1 MTSRGTSENPETSGY
16 ANELP
21 GESPQVVERAPLPKP
36 FLPEGGVDLNFCCE
50 ALALVAEATAWSSD
64 PAETYKRMVDAVAE
78 ATGCDQVHLHLLS
91 EAGDRLVRTAYHA
104 KQLSAPQW
112 SNRMD
117 LDVGRLR
124 WMIDMNLPLVTN
136 FDNPHESDRIP
147 EEAITQG
154 VRSAVS
160 LPLKA
165 DAEFMGTCTVVYV
178 ENVTWD
184 EARLAYLMRM
194 SRMIATT
201 VKRIRSSQK
210 ASELLLL
217 DERKR
222 LGVEMHNNVSSLL
235 ASLALTA
242 AAAMASYDEGS
253 ETNTR
258 AELERLEALAGR
270 AIRALRSE
278 TMALR
283 IPFEKTENLIEA
295 YAHLVKGLQ
304 QNWGIEVEFSVE
316 PEEDQ
321 LDIPPEVTLQLVRI
335 LNESF
340 SNVIHHAKASKVR
353 VALLRTDRIIALTI
367 EDNGAGFDA
376 SAVPASCMG
385 FRIMRERAASVGGSL
400 TVISDEGGTTV
411 FVDIPCRWFSTEG

>member
-1 MTSRGTSENPETSGY
+1 MSDY

-21 GESPQVVERAPLPKP
+21 EKSPRMTERALLPKP

-50 ALALVAEATAWSSD
+50 ALALVSEATAWSPN

-78 ATGCDQVHLHLLS
+78 AAGCDQVHLHLLS

-112 SNRMD
+112 SDRMD

-136 FDNPHESDRIP
+136 FENPHESDKIP
-147 EEAITQG
+147 EEAIEQG
-154 VRSAVS
+154 VRSAVT

-165 DAEFMGTCTVVYV
+165 DTKFMGTCTVVYV
-178 ENVTWD
+178 ENVAWD

-201 VKRIRSSQK
+201 VKRIQSSQK
-210 ASELLLL
+210 ASELMLL

-222 LGVEMHNNVSSLL
+222 LGVEIYNSMSSLL

-242 AAAMASYDEGS
+242 AAATASYDEGNGA
-253 ETNTR
+253 NTR
-258 AELERLEALAGR
+258 AELERLETLAGQ

-278 TMALR
+278 TMTLR
-283 IPFEKTENLIEA
+283 IPLEKTESLVEA
-295 YAHLVKGLQ
+295 YAHLMKGLQ
-304 QNWGIEVEFSVE
+304 QNWGIEVEFSAE
-316 PEEDQ
+316 PEEAQ
-321 LDIPPEVTLQLVRI
+321 FDIPQEVTLQLVRI

-340 SNVIHHAKASKVR
+340 SNVIHHAKASKVK
-353 VALLRTDRIIALTI
+353 VSLLKTDRIIALTI
-367 EDNGAGFDA
+367 EDNGVGFDVN
-376 SAVPASCMG
+376 AVSTSCMG
-385 FRIMRERAASVGGSL
+385 FHIMRKRAASVGGSL
-400 TVISDEGGTTV
+400 TVVSDEGGTTV
-411 FVDIPCRWFSTEG
+411 FVDIPCQRASAEG